1 MYAIIRNNLVI
12 GTTDELNYIKLQ
24 DNGCYG
30 QDKSSNPK
38 GIAFMS
44 VAYNI
49 LGTNGIGCP
58 ESVEIREVDEET
70 LKQLPKFDYLGEA
83 MDKKCTELSAICNK
97 TIVDGIDYNGKHY
110 SLTAADQTN
119 IDSMFN
125 SIVLGA
131 NSFPYHA
138 DGEECAVMD
147 AKSITELYMAYKTH
161 VTYHTTYFNMLKAQ
175 MKTYTEPNKV
185 YGVQYG
191 EELNDTF
198 KAKMNEMLAAAQ
210 EQMNNIANK
219 LDGASNVSK

>member
-83 MDKKCTELSAICNK
+83 MDKIVEWSKCWLTGGDVRACMDKQIDEFLS
-97 TIVDGIDYNGKHY
+97 
-110 SLTAADQTN
+110 
-119 IDSMFN
+119 
-125 SIVLGA
+125 
-131 NSFPYHA
+131 
-138 DGEECAVMD
+138 
-147 AKSITELYMAYKTH
+147 
-161 VTYHTTYFNMLKAQ
+161 
-175 MKTYTEPNKV
+175 
-185 YGVQYG
+185 GV
-191 EELNDTF
+191 
-198 KAKMNEMLAAAQ
+198 K
-210 EQMNNIANK
+210 
-219 LDGASNVSK
+219 

>member
-12 GTTDELNYIKLQ
+12 GTTDELNYIKVQ
-24 DNGCYG
+24 ENGCYG
-30 QDKSSNPK
+30 QDKSDNPK

-49 LGTNGIGCP
+49 LGTNGIGCS

-70 LKQLPKFDYLGEA
+70 LNKLPKFDYLGEA
-83 MDKKCTELSAICNK
+83 MDEKCAELSAICNK
-97 TIVDGIDYNGKHY
+97 TITDGIDYNGKHY

-125 SIVLGA
+125 SIVFGA
-131 NSFPYHA
+131 DSFPYHA

-147 AKSITELYMAYKTH
+147 AKSITGLYVTYKTH

-175 MKTYTEPNKV
+175 MKTYTEPNEV
-185 YGVQYG
+185 YRVQYG
-191 EELNDTF
+191 DELNSTF
-198 KAKMNEMLAAAQ
+198 KAKMNEMITAAQ
-210 EQMNNIANK
+210 EQMNNIISK
-219 LDGASNVSK
+219 LGGASNVTE

>member
-12 GTTDELNYIKLQ
+12 GTTDELTYIKLQ

-83 MDKKCTELSAICNK
+83 MDKKCIELSAICNK
-97 TIVDGIDYNGKHY
+97 TIIDGIDYR
-110 SLTAADQTN
+110 S
-119 IDSMFN
+119 N
-125 SIVLGA
+125 SASHEL
-131 NSFPYHA
+131 
-138 DGEECAVMD
+138 
-147 AKSITELYMAYKTH
+147 LYME
-161 VTYHTTYFNMLKAQ
+161 V
-175 MKTYTEPNKV
+175 
-185 YGVQYG
+185 
-191 EELNDTF
+191 
-198 KAKMNEMLAAAQ
+198 
-210 EQMNNIANK
+210 
-219 LDGASNVSK
+219 